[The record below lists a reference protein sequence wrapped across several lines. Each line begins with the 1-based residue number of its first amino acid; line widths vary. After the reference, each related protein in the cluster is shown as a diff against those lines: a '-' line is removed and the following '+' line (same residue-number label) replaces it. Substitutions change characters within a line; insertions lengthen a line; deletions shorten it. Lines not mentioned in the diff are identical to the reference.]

1 MTVTATATA
10 TLCNQ
15 LANPLLAVLPGGE
28 GSLSPLPH
36 GPRAAHGRVEL
47 PAGKELGVEW
57 VEGNFEGGLGAG
69 INQTGAVELCRFYL
83 MFGNELEIK
92 LDMI

>member
-1 MTVTATATA
+1 MAAIVAAILAA

-28 GSLSPLPH
+28 GPLSPLPH

-47 PAGKELGVEW
+47 PAGKELGVDW
-57 VEGNFEGGLGAG
+57 VEGNFEGCLGAG
-69 INQTGAVELCRFYL
+69 MYQTGAVDLCVLF
-83 MFGNELEIK
+83 NV
-92 LDMI
+92 

>member
-1 MTVTATATA
+1 MTATVTATVTAIVTAIVTA

-47 PAGKELGVEW
+47 PAGKKLGVEW
-57 VEGNFEGGLGAG
+57 VEGNFEGGLWPGMY
-69 INQTGAVELCRFYL
+69 QTGAVDLCVLF
-83 MFGNELEIK
+83 NV
-92 LDMI
+92 